1 MFTSKKISK
10 QKQIM
15 SGGKPGKPGR
25 ISKFK
30 TKRKLKS
37 NYKKLKK
44 STDVGNDGKTYN
56 NLKKNYKKSKVG
68 RLRRLTGR
76 VTIQERFNSGVAKA
90 KMLASKADLKKKA
103 ITNYLVKKRDKQKE
117 AQLKVITSK
126 FSKSPFEMLNKIEDP
141 GVKDAIKKAISSNG
155 NISKVLK
162 EIDPEKIKKLFI
174 NSERI
179 KESTFS
185 FTGRTKTGIKSR
197 NKKISNL

>member
-15 SGGKPGKPGR
+15 SGGGKPGKPGR

-44 STDVGNDGKTYN
+44 STDVDNDGKTYN

-76 VTIQERFNSGVAKA
+76 ATIQERFNSGVAKA

-103 ITNYLVKKRDKQKE
+103 ITNYLVKKRDIQKE

-126 FSKSPFEMLNKIEDP
+126 FSKSPFEMLSKIEDP
-141 GVKDAIKKAISSNG
+141 DVKDAIKKPFLQIV
-155 NISKVLK
+155 IFQKY
-162 EIDPEKIKKLFI
+162 
-174 NSERI
+174 
-179 KESTFS
+179 
-185 FTGRTKTGIKSR
+185 
-197 NKKISNL
+197 